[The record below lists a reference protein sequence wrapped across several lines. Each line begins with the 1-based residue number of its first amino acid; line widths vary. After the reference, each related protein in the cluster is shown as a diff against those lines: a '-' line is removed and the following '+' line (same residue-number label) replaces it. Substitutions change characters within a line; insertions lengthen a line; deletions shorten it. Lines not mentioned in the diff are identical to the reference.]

1 MPLSQN
7 SILGQSFLKPSGWL
21 ISMITSVMAWPCQGF
36 GQFWP
41 HCQHLLAW
49 AATPAQKLSRASSIT
64 STSTG
69 STRTWAV
76 RRGLRSTGK
85 PPSSSQ
91 TFSGSG
97 SRKPWKNSNS
107 CTSVMTTKKSKSGI
121 QDPLVSVFY
130 MMIKYLFNCLTL
142 IQARNKF
149 CWQGPSQDVLLQL
162 QMPIKWQEGCKNL
175 KKLPIN
181 LALSNFYI

>member
-1 MPLSQN
+1 
-7 SILGQSFLKPSGWL
+7 
-21 ISMITSVMAWPCQGF
+21 
-36 GQFWP
+36 
-41 HCQHLLAW
+41 
-49 AATPAQKLSRASSIT
+49 
-64 STSTG
+64 
-69 STRTWAV
+69 
-76 RRGLRSTGK
+76 
-85 PPSSSQ
+85 
-91 TFSGSG
+91 
-97 SRKPWKNSNS
+97 
-107 CTSVMTTKKSKSGI
+107 MTTKKSKSGI